1 MSPMFDRH
9 FSLAEATELIPF
21 ITTLFEKVHWEMGE
35 IKDEIILYQRLQ
47 NIQEK
52 EGVYPDNNLNAKAV
66 SQVLRRKFKQYDI
79 ISKRYENLLLNRGL
93 HVRSMERGIIDFP
106 YMAPNG
112 KEYFLCW
119 HFGEE
124 DLYYF
129 HEIYKDMAER
139 QPITMLPQ

>member
-93 HVRSMERGIIDFP
+93 HVRSMDKGYHRFP
-106 YMAPNG
+106 
-112 KEYFLCW
+112 
-119 HFGEE
+119 
-124 DLYYF
+124 LYG
-129 HEIYKDMAER
+129 
-139 QPITMLPQ
+139 P